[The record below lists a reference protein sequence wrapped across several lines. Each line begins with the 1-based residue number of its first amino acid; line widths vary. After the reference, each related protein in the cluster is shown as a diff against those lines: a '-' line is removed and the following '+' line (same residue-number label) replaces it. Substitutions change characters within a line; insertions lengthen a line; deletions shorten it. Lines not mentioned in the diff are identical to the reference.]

1 MSVARNHAGWSSWR
15 HLLLNTSAVLG
26 FVVAST
32 QIASADQLL
41 PTNFFANQK
50 LSTTSQ
56 MLVSANHLTVN
67 NVTSLVIATGD
78 VRLSA
83 DGYLIAAER
92 AEYNQKTGKVV
103 LIGSVAVRDPEGQQ
117 YTADR
122 AELFGGFRQGFLKS
136 LVFETTD
143 GMRLT
148 AADAEI
154 RPGNTLILETASLTP
169 CGTCVDSKGRQ
180 IGWRIK
186 SAKVVRDTEKKMIYF
201 SQGGSLEIAGIPV
214 AYLPWLVLPDP
225 TLTDVEELAKTGI
238 SYSDQKGY
246 AITHPSF
253 IWHMPEHG
261 LMVTP
266 TLYTRQGVFGE
277 LNWNRQIGFGKYAVD
292 AWGIYQLDPSAYAGG
307 LGETGFRA
315 GIQGR
320 ADYSFENGWK
330 AGVQASTFSDRAFP
344 TDYTIAR
351 REGSFATQRV
361 FATQLTDD
369 TSIDARAEYYVGL
382 GNGGVSAE
390 SSQGQV
396 LPSITGH
403 HVASAP
409 NGFGEFL
416 LDGQLIRITRDA
428 DTSST
433 VGGTEY
439 VQGFAGEKTHAMVR
453 AAWRDQWTMPGGV
466 LISPYI
472 GVRGDIA
479 QYDGASGHA
488 DAPAA
493 AITHGI
499 TPIAAL
505 DVSWPLM
512 GKTQEATHFV
522 TPRLQVVS
530 RGGNATPGITN
541 ENAQSF
547 VFDDTN
553 LFSFNRF
560 SGTDR
565 QETGTRAS
573 FGVTYHADLAD
584 GRWFDLT
591 IGQSVQIGGTNSATI
606 ANPTQ
611 TGIGSG
617 VVDGLSHIVIG
628 AKGAPLVGVELGGK
642 ILLDPSDATIERG
655 MIAAKYS
662 GEYFSGGID
671 YAYQSQDM
679 APGVTADRHEI
690 GGNITVPIDD
700 YWSVSGD
707 ARYDLITSQISNYG
721 VSLGYDDNYTEGSV
735 YYRSN
740 GGGFEGDRIGI
751 KLKLKML
758 ADVGYDHNL

>member
-83 DGYLIAAER
+83 DGYLVAAER
-92 AEYNQKTGKVV
+92 AEYNQKTGKVL
-103 LIGSVAVRDPEGQQ
+103 LIGAVAVRGPDGQQ
-117 YTADR
+117 YIAER

-136 LVFETTD
+136 LVFETGD
-143 GMRLT
+143 GLRLT

-154 RPGNTLILETASLTP
+154 RPGNTLLLDDASVTP
-169 CGTCVDSKGRQ
+169 CGNCVDSNGRQ
-180 IGWRIK
+180 IGWRIR
-186 SAKVVRDTEKKMIYF
+186 SATVVRDTEKKTIHF
-201 SQGGSLEIAGIPV
+201 AQGSLEIAGIPI
-214 AYLPWLVLPDP
+214 AYLPWLTIPDP
-225 TLTDVEELAKTGI
+225 SLTDIENLMRSRVSYSAEKGLAVVYPGFVFHSPELGVTLT
-238 SYSDQKGY
+238 
-246 AITHPSF
+246 
-253 IWHMPEHG
+253 PEI
-261 LMVTP
+261 
-266 TLYTRQGVFGE
+266 YTRQGVLGE
-277 LNWNRQIGFGKYAVD
+277 LNWNKQIGFGNYAVD
-292 AWGIYQLDPSAYAGG
+292 AWGIYQLDPSAYAGKNG
-307 LGETGFRA
+307 DTNFR
-315 GIQGR
+315 GGVQGR
-320 ADYSFENGWK
+320 ADFSFNGGWT
-330 AGVQASTFSDRAFP
+330 AGVQASTFSDRSFP
-344 TDYTIAR
+344 VDYTKGR
-351 REGSFATQRV
+351 REGDYATQRI
-361 FATQLTDD
+361 FATQLTDNAYL
-369 TSIDARAEYYVGL
+369 DARAEYYVGL
-382 GNGGVSAE
+382 GE
-390 SSQGQV
+390 SGATIESQQGQV
-396 LPSITGH
+396 LPSIAGH
-403 HVASAP
+403 HVTSAP

-439 VQGFAGEKTHAMVR
+439 VQGFAGEKTHAMVQ

-472 GVRGDIA
+472 GVRGDIS

-493 AITHGI
+493 AVTHSI